1 MFCGPL
7 LGDNHIQVD
16 TLGVMNTTAATIF
29 FFSGSIFASCVQE
42 PVPSSTA
49 LPASPIICV
58 DTAKTSRNGRHD
70 QTGFLDEGFGREQGE
85 RLADAEPLTNTP
97 KRKRDLVLGRRRW
110 LIKGCIIRVEY
121 SEKPTGDAIRQICEH
136 VASNAQDPN
145 CPAVV
150 ARRGTGHT
158 FSGLRKRSDMET
170 IDGQMFSIAAI
181 AEAPRRRPCSGHLYD
196 DPQVRRAQG
205 PRRYDTEGG
214 DAIGTRVCRSHVE
227 HDFKPPPPRRAGH
240 WPSDIM
246 DALFSMTRESSK
258 THSCRACPRCAIDAR
273 YGSGSLAFRDF
284 LIAPHDSV
292 NFEAALDADG
302 PIRMQLPDL
311 TSTGASISV
320 PGVSP
325 SPAIGQELHD
335 DDGDNGDEGRA
346 NGQDPVQE
354 PSRTVL
360 MVLRVE
366 SKGPGRRLALVRPKG
381 AQIRQQNTMTAQI
394 CKPVPHGTRRAGSF
408 AAAPGT
414 RYSVDGLIVSLIPSN
429 ARRKFA
435 HTRAHEV
442 REDVGGDEGFV
453 TEKQGI

>member
-1 MFCGPL
+1 ML
-7 LGDNHIQVD
+7 DKDNLQDLQLRNRI
-16 TLGVMNTTAATIF
+16 L
-29 FFSGSIFASCVQE
+29 
-42 PVPSSTA
+42 ST
-49 LPASPIICV
+49 
-58 DTAKTSRNGRHD
+58 
-70 QTGFLDEGFGREQGE
+70 
-85 RLADAEPLTNTP
+85 
-97 KRKRDLVLGRRRW
+97 
-110 LIKGCIIRVEY
+110 Y
-121 SEKPTGDAIRQICEH
+121 
-136 VASNAQDPN
+136 
-145 CPAVV
+145 
-150 ARRGTGHT
+150 
-158 FSGLRKRSDMET
+158 
-170 IDGQMFSIAAI
+170 
-181 AEAPRRRPCSGHLYD
+181 
-196 DPQVRRAQG
+196 
-205 PRRYDTEGG
+205 
-214 DAIGTRVCRSHVE
+214 
-227 HDFKPPPPRRAGH
+227 
-240 WPSDIM
+240 
-246 DALFSMTRESSK
+246 ESF
-258 THSCRACPRCAIDAR
+258 
-273 YGSGSLAFRDF
+273 GSG
-284 LIAPHDSV
+284 
-292 NFEAALDADG
+292 G
-302 PIRMQLPDL
+302 K
-311 TSTGASISV
+311 
-320 PGVSP
+320 SP